1 MIHESRRHGREMIR
15 ARTIDHND
23 TGGSNMSCSKPIRRI
38 AAAKGDRFAFV
49 THNTK
54 DFSATNTNNKL
65 PHPDIAGYF
74 SKIKSLYFTSLGEA
88 LRRVAPALVTDM
100 MIEEEWAQE
109 PRRLKEILDAMDL
122 LFHQVWYNRHIN
134 LRYMVETGKTK
145 IVEKETFPIKD
156 HRKRPIQ
163 RNVWEGALKAAAR
176 VEKKYGLETSGRGR
190 ILNGE

>member
-1 MIHESRRHGREMIR
+1 
-15 ARTIDHND
+15 
-23 TGGSNMSCSKPIRRI
+23 MSSSKPIRRI